1 MEVPQLFALTDVADT
16 WPEAG
21 LLDACMYLRG
31 SKHLRVSSRWKT
43 CFPTEIWQESP
54 GF

>member
-31 SKHLRVSSRWKT
+31 SKHLLENLLSN
-43 CFPTEIWQESP
+43 
-54 GF
+54 